1 MHNREVDI
9 LKESKV
15 VLIII
20 FIVTFLSVIT
30 IEYLSNKIVQKIE
43 LEKAEKVISRIN
55 QNEIE
60 IATKEELETNENII
74 GIFEIPK
81 LGIIAPVKEGSSQEI
96 LKVAVGHFEESS
108 LWNGNVAL
116 ASHNRSRYAHY
127 FERINELQNG
137 DEIIYKTKLGTKKYA
152 VYENKVIESTDWSVI
167 ENTKENIITLITCV
181 KNNQAKRLCVIA
193 KEI

>member
-1 MHNREVDI
+1 M
-9 LKESKV
+9 KESKV

-43 LEKAEKVISRIN
+43 LEK
-55 QNEIE
+55 
-60 IATKEELETNENII
+60 
-74 GIFEIPK
+74 
-81 LGIIAPVKEGSSQEI
+81 
-96 LKVAVGHFEESS
+96 
-108 LWNGNVAL
+108 AL

-181 KNNQAKRLCVIA
+181 KNNQAKRLCVRA